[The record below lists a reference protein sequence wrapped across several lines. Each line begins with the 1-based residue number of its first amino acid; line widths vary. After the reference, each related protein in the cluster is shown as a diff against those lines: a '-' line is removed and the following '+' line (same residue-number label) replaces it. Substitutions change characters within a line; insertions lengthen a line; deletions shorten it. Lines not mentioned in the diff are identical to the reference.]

1 MEWLFCFLMF
11 LTAVPYVIFPLTV
24 IICARLTGK
33 IWEQGEIRPRVS
45 IIISVYNEEGV
56 IGDKIR
62 NALSLSYPEDLFE
75 IVVVSDGSTDRTNQI
90 VSSFTDPRVVFRP
103 FSERK
108 GKTSCLNKAVP
119 IATGKILL
127 FTDANSMFPP
137 ELLLHI
143 SRNFADPKIGLV
155 TGWTKYRKAEGE
167 EESVGLYARLEMATK
182 QAESMISS
190 CVGADGAIF
199 AIRKELYLPLKDY
212 DINDFV
218 IPLNI
223 IGQGKRVVL
232 DTDVYCFEEP
242 GEDESKE
249 FRRQV
254 RITNRTLGA
263 IWRNIQYLNP
273 HKYRSFALFLLCH
286 KVIRFLL
293 PFFFMGLLVM
303 GLFLAGMSSA
313 YLLFASAQII
323 FLGVGLAANYKF
335 LNGRFPQLCSFF
347 LMTIAAQSVG
357 WMRWITGK
365 SDTMWK
371 PQR

>member
-1 MEWLFCFLMF
+1 MESLFFILLF
-11 LTAVPYVIFPLTV
+11 LTAFPYFIFPLLV
-24 IICARLTGK
+24 IMWGKISGK
-33 IWEQGEIRPRVS
+33 IWQQGEIRPRVS
-45 IIISVYNEEGV
+45 MIISVFNEEGV

-62 NALSLSYPEDLFE
+62 NALSLSYPEELFE
-75 IVVVSDGSTDRTNQI
+75 VVVVSDGSTDRSNEI
-90 VSSFTDPRVVFRP
+90 VSSFTDSRVVFMP
-103 FSERK
+103 FTERK
-108 GKTSCLNKAVP
+108 GKTSCLNQAVLKAK
-119 IATGKILL
+119 GDILL

-137 ELLLHI
+137 DLLLHAT
-143 SRNFADPKIGLV
+143 RNFADPAIGLV
-155 TGWTKYRKAEGE
+155 TGWTKYRKAEGD

-182 QAESMISS
+182 KAESMISS

-199 AIRKELYLPLKDY
+199 AIRKPLYQPLQDY

-218 IPLNI
+218 IPLNV

-232 DTDVYCFEEP
+232 DTDVFCFEEP

-273 HKYRSFALFLLCH
+273 LNYGTFALFLLCH
-286 KVIRFLL
+286 KVVRFLL
-293 PFFFMGLLVM
+293 PFFFFGVLIVA
-303 GLFLAGMSSA
+303 LFLAGRSA
-313 YLLFASAQII
+313 VYLLFALAQ
-323 FLGVGLAANYKF
+323 GVFIGIGLAANYK
-335 LNGRFPQLCSFF
+335 LVNGRFPQLCSFF

-371 PQR
+371 PER